1 MSYRKNTNN
10 QFTEWFLDKIEKEYP
25 DDVDLVLGC
34 SSLQAPGYEDE
45 TRPDIFVPATKR
57 GYELASLFLI
67 GRCKYDI
74 YPRPWDEIEQY
85 VALEHY
91 DTMLFADSTLLYAR
105 NENIVLRYQDCL
117 MRLEANKNNPNI
129 TMNTAIHDYNRAI
142 EIFEECCFQTDLS
155 TIMMCGGY
163 VCDFLTHSL
172 AAINGTYI
180 PKSFTGQYEFIL
192 SCEKRPD
199 GFEQLWYAVNNS
211 HDAGEIKQLCSLLLR
226 KMKIFLGQNGSQ
238 NTPLETD
245 GLARWYEEMTEDFN
259 RIRGFAKK
267 RECMNVRGWA
277 TKLQWELNNAHN
289 DFGLRKFSL
298 LSNYKENNMDD
309 FLHAV
314 DDCEKCIA
322 DIIASGGTSLRR
334 YANVADYIKSHT
346 LTNTLNER

>member
-10 QFTEWFLDKIEKEYP
+10 QFTEWFLDKIEKEYS
-25 DDVDLVLGC
+25 DDVDMVLGC

-67 GRCKYDI
+67 NRCKYDI
-74 YPRPWDEIEQY
+74 YPRSWDEIEQY

-105 NENIVLRYQDCL
+105 NETIVQRYQKCL
-117 MRLEANKNNPNI
+117 SRLKANRNNPDI
-129 TMNTAIHDYNRAI
+129 TMRAAMNDYNHAL
-142 EIFEECCFQTDLS
+142 EVFQTCCLETDLS
-155 TIMMCGGY
+155 AVMMCGGY
-163 VCDFLTHSL
+163 VCDFLTHSV
-172 AAINGTYI
+172 ASINGTYI

-192 SCEKRPD
+192 SCKKRPY

-211 HDAGEIKQLCSLLLR
+211 HDPGEIKQLCSQLLAN
-226 KMKIFLGQNGSQ
+226 MKVFLGQNET
-238 NTPLETD
+238 NDTFPDTD

-259 RIRGFAKK
+259 RIRGFAE
-267 RECMNVRGWA
+267 RGEFMNVRGWA

-298 LSNYKENNMDD
+298 LSSFDKNKMDD

-314 DDCEKCIA
+314 DDCEKCIEET
-322 DIIASGGTSLRR
+322 ISGGGTSLRR
-334 YANVADYIKSHT
+334 YADVPDYIKNH
-346 LTNTLNER
+346 R